1 MKTLATCNPKEFLIQ
16 TNKIRKSV
24 ANWLSITKVMEI
36 RKAMPNIKA
45 DATPEERQS
54 ALQEQVKKNLS
65 AMLDS
70 ILDEH
75 PEETAELLG
84 LLCFVDPEDL
94 ENHRMTEFLGA
105 FAEIINCPEV
115 VSFFT
120 SLMQLDQKGISGTA
134 KA

>member
-24 ANWLSITKVMEI
+24 ANWLSLTKVLEI
-36 RKAMPNIKA
+36 RKAKPDIPA
-45 DATPEERQS
+45 DATPEQRKS
-54 ALQEQVKKNLS
+54 ALQDQVKKNLS

-70 ILDEH
+70 VLDEH

-84 LLCFVDPEDL
+84 LMCFVEPDDL

-105 FAEIINCPEV
+105 FAEIINCQEV

-120 SLMQLDQKGISGTA
+120 SLMQLDQKNISGTA

>member
-24 ANWLSITKVMEI
+24 ANWLSLTKVLEI
-36 RKAMPNIKA
+36 RKAKPDIPA
-45 DATPEERQS
+45 DATPEQRKY
-54 ALQEQVKKNLS
+54 ALQDQVKKNLS

-70 ILDEH
+70 VLDEH

-84 LLCFVDPEDL
+84 LMCFVDPDDL

-105 FAEIINCPEV
+105 FSEIINCPEV
-115 VSFFT
+115 ISFFT
-120 SLMQLDQKGISGTA
+120 SLMQLDQKNISGTA
-134 KA
+134 KT